1 MLSMRFGKIYSG
13 VWLCLAVLIFGGG
26 VMFAFYRAAHDLTR
40 PANSFA
46 SYGIPAKPLRLVSFN
61 AKRQAHLPDEVIAE
75 ILRRDPDYVFL
86 QETRGKMLPDLQHRL
101 GEKYI
106 ATAYYPLQ
114 NLPDADN
121 DIGIAILSKYPLED
135 GRPIPNH
142 MNGACGVWASSL
154 IDGKRFEVAC
164 LRPSE
169 IGGAR
174 SEMENFKKAWESSSK
189 PPILAAVE
197 SGGEWH
203 MPAGFLS
210 PDSARIW
217 LFSKEWRATEPAT
230 VNGVHFA
237 VIGSSESAS
246 R

>member
-1 MLSMRFGKIYSG
+1 MSSMRFGKISSG

-40 PANSFA
+40 SANSSA
-46 SYGIPAKPLRLVSFN
+46 SYGVPAMPLRLASYN

-75 ILRRDPDYVFL
+75 ILRRDSDYVFL
-86 QETRGKMLPDLQHRL
+86 QETRGKMLPDLQHRM

-169 IGGAR
+169 TGGAGA
-174 SEMENFKKAWESSSK
+174 EMENFKKAWESSSK

-197 SGGEWH
+197 SGGEWQT
-203 MPAGFLS
+203 PPGFLS
-210 PDSARIW
+210 ADSDRIW
-217 LFSKEWRATEPAT
+217 LFSKEWRVIETAT
-230 VNGVHFA
+230 VKGAHFV
-237 VIGSSESAS
+237 VIGSSESTS

>member
-1 MLSMRFGKIYSG
+1 MRFGKISSG

-26 VMFAFYRAAHDLTR
+26 VMFAFYRAAHDLTH
-40 PANSFA
+40 PSNSA
-46 SYGIPAKPLRLVSFN
+46 SELGIPARPLRLASFN
-61 AKRQAHLPDEVIAE
+61 AKRQSHLLDEVIAE
-75 ILRRDPDYVFL
+75 ILRRNPDYLFL
-86 QETRGKMLPDLQHRL
+86 QETRGKTLPDLQHRL
-101 GEKYI
+101 GEKYV

-121 DIGIAILSKYPLED
+121 DVGIAILSKYPLEE

-154 IDGKRFEVAC
+154 VDGKRFEVAC

-169 IGGAR
+169 TGGAGA
-174 SEMENFKKAWESSSK
+174 EMENFRKAWESLSK

-197 SGGEWH
+197 SGGEWQT
-203 MPAGFLS
+203 PPGFLS
-210 PDSARIW
+210 ADSDRIW
-217 LFSKEWRATEPAT
+217 LFSKEWRTTEPAT
-230 VNGVHFA
+230 VNGVHFV
-237 VIGSSESAS
+237 VIDSSESTS